1 MTVERVSPKVPK
13 PLAVFIF
20 LLFWAIAI
28 VAWSIANLSNIFGV
42 HGFIVD
48 IGLVF
53 AWAGF
58 AALFI
63 ETVRGFVGVLVF
75 SLLAVALFAV
85 GDLAGHPGHH
95 VQHPHPRQRGRIRHR
110 PRQRPCRAASH
121 PHLKPTSCR
130 FSRPGHP
137 GGHENMQLMVGRRS
151 TVRSTVVA
159 CNHQRPQP
167 GSA

>member
-1 MTVERVSPKVPK
+1 MTVEHVSPKVPK

-75 SLLAVALFAV
+75 SLLAVALFAI
-85 GDLAGHPGHH
+85 GDLWN
-95 VQHPHPRQRGRIRHR
+95 VELITYSVRI
-110 PRQRPCRAASH
+110 
-121 PHLKPTSCR
+121 L
-130 FSRPGHP
+130 
-137 GGHENMQLMVGRRS
+137 
-151 TVRSTVVA
+151 
-159 CNHQRPQP
+159 
-167 GSA
+167 GSAGGFVIIPTNALIGKLRILT